1 MRVKA
6 SECAT
11 LFWSEGRLVWDDY
24 MRQRQH
30 ALTAESEVLLRW
42 FATWRDLESARELGE
57 RSLAV
62 GRRLLEAGVLVAE
75 GSEEHAA
82 EQRLLARWGAW
93 GASARHLHFAARTP
107 SGARYLSPADDFEGM
122 RARAREESPPPVA
135 SSSEERPLIALDGD
149 VADDGKWTRP
159 RMVDALRH
167 RRSARRFAPEPLALD
182 DLATVLRLAAGIV
195 DRLPDTGGGPG
206 VLKTSPSAGAWHP
219 VELYVEA
226 RRVDGLAPGLYHFAP
241 TRGGLEDLA
250 RAPLG
255 DAAASALGGQLWL
268 ADAPALILY
277 TGVLERAQWRYRSAR
292 AYRDMLIGMGH
303 LSQSVLLTAS
313 AMGLAAVF
321 ATAVCDEELERHLGC
336 DGIDE
341 VLLGVSALG
350 RPSHQRLAA

>member
-1 MRVKA
+1 MRVKV

-11 LFWSEGRLVWDDY
+11 LFWDEGRLVWDDY

-62 GRRLLEAGVLVAE
+62 ARRLLEAGILVAE
-75 GSEEHAA
+75 DSEEHAA

-93 GASARHLHFAARTP
+93 GGSARHLHFAARTP
-107 SGARYLSPADDFEGM
+107 SGSRYLSPADDLGEM
-122 RARAREESPPPVA
+122 RARAEDEPPPPVA
-135 SSSEERPLIALDGD
+135 SSSEGRPLIALDGD
-149 VADDGKWTRP
+149 VADDGHWARP

-167 RRSARRFAPEPLALD
+167 RRSTRRFAREPIALD
-182 DLATVLRLAAGIV
+182 ELATLLRLAAGIV

-206 VLKTSPSAGAWHP
+206 VLKTSPSPGAWHP

-226 RRVDGLAPGLYHFAP
+226 RRVDGLAPGVYHFAP
-241 TRGGLEDLA
+241 TRGGLEDLD

-255 DAAASALGGQLWL
+255 EAAPSALGGQAWL

-292 AYRDMLIGMGH
+292 AYRDLLIGMGH
-303 LSQSVLLTAS
+303 VSQTVLLTAS
-313 AMGLAAVF
+313 AMGLGAVF
-321 ATAVCDEELERHLGC
+321 ATAVCDEDLEHHVGC
-336 DGIDE
+336 DGVNEI
-341 VLLGVSALG
+341 LLGVSALG
-350 RPSHQRLAA
+350 RPSEQRSVA